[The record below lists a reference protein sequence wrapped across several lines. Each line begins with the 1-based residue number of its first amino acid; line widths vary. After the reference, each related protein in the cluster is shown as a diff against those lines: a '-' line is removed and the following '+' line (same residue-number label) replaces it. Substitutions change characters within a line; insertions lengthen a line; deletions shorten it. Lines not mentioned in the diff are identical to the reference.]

1 LPFFKKTNCLSLSFF
16 LVCTAILGLLVSSC
30 CHNKT
35 IPQLNYPLHLTYAQF
50 ADDLY
55 TGDIIL
61 FHGDT
66 EFDKV
71 TDSIVRSP
79 WAHVGMII
87 KDKKQNTYLWEAT
100 VKSNAKDVIDHTTKN
115 GPQLVLL
122 KDRLIN
128 DVTIKD
134 HSGWAY
140 RKLEVSDELRA
151 SFGTTLKQITEI
163 EHPKDLPSA
172 VRVFLDASLGRYLHI
187 KTSEKK
193 IFCSELIVL
202 TYMQMGLVSEDA
214 IPNGYDPKDFSSDS
228 NKLKFLQK
236 DTRLLKEQYFKPVM
250 KEGVLSVRLASD

>member
-1 LPFFKKTNCLSLSFF
+1 MSFLKKTNYVSLSFS
-16 LVCTAILGLLVSSC
+16 LVCTIILGLLVSSG

-50 ADDLY
+50 ADGLD

-66 EFDKV
+66 QFDKV
-71 TDSIVRSP
+71 TDFIESSP

-87 KDKKQNTYLWEAT
+87 KDKKNHTYLWEAT
-100 VKSNAKDVIDHTTKN
+100 VKSNAKDVIDHKTKN

-128 DVTIKD
+128 DVVIKD

-140 RKLEVSDELRA
+140 RKLEVSDKLRA
-151 SFGTTLKQITEI
+151 SFRTALKQIIEI
-163 EHPKDLPSA
+163 EHPKDLPGA
-172 VRVFLDASLGRYLHI
+172 VNVFLQAALGRYLNI
-187 KTSEKK
+187 KTSEKE
-193 IFCSELIVL
+193 IFCSELIIL
-202 TYMQMGLVSEDA
+202 TYMQMGLVSEKA
-214 IPNGYDPKDFSSDS
+214 IPNAYDPKDFSSDS
-228 NKLKFLQK
+228 HGLKFLQK

>member
-1 LPFFKKTNCLSLSFF
+1 MSFFKKINYLTLSFS
-16 LVCTAILGLLVSSC
+16 LVCTTILGLLISSC

-50 ADDLY
+50 ADGLD

-71 TDSIVRSP
+71 TDFIECNP

-87 KDKKQNTYLWEAT
+87 KDKKHNTYLWEAT
-100 VKSNAKDVIDHTTKN
+100 VKSNAKDVIDHKTKN
-115 GPQLVLL
+115 GPQLVIL

-128 DVTIKD
+128 DVAIKD

-140 RKLEVSDELRA
+140 RKLEVSDELRI
-151 SFGTTLKQITEI
+151 SFGTALKQIVEI
-163 EHPKDLPSA
+163 EHPKDLPGA
-172 VRVFLDASLGRYLHI
+172 VSVFLEAALGRYLNI

-193 IFCSELIVL
+193 IFCSELIIL
-202 TYMQMGLVSEDA
+202 TYMQMGLV
-214 IPNGYDPKDFSSDS
+214 
-228 NKLKFLQK
+228 
-236 DTRLLKEQYFKPVM
+236 
-250 KEGVLSVRLASD
+250 

>member
-1 LPFFKKTNCLSLSFF
+1 LPFFKKNSSLPLSLS
-16 LVCTAILGLLVSSC
+16 LVCATILGLLVSSC

-35 IPQLNYPLHLTYAQF
+35 IPQLNYPLHLTYTQF
-50 ADDLY
+50 TDGLD

-71 TDSIVRSP
+71 TDFIECSP

-87 KDKKQNTYLWEAT
+87 KDKKHNTYLWEST
-100 VKSNAKDVIDHTTKN
+100 VKSNAKDVIDHKTKN

-128 DVTIKD
+128 DVAIRD

-151 SFGTTLKQITEI
+151 SFETDLKQIIETE
-163 EHPKDLPSA
+163 HSKDLPGS
-172 VRVFLDASLGRYLHI
+172 VTVFLEAALGRYLNI
-187 KTSEKK
+187 KTGEKK
-193 IFCSELIVL
+193 IFCSELIIL
-202 TYMQMGLVSEDA
+202 TYMQMGLVSENA
-214 IPNGYDPKDFSSDS
+214 VPNAYDPKDFSSDS
-228 NKLKFLQK
+228 HKLTFLQK
-236 DTRLLKEQYFKPVM
+236 STRLLKEQYFKPVM